1 MNIGI
6 IFFTAVANGLLQAMS
21 KNIIYAY
28 VFSIY
33 TLGAMAIDLYDRK
46 FGKIF
51 MAFIFGL
58 YALLLFVCVH
68 NHFVY
73 AVPVYDYVFVFAQ
86 TTIITIL
93 TIIAI
98 LPIKEKSLSP
108 KRETFLHRE
117 IAHFCI

>member
-6 IFFTAVANGLLQAMS
+6 IFFTAVANGLLQVMS
-21 KNIIYAY
+21 KNILYCY
-28 VFSIY
+28 VFLIY
-33 TLGAMAIDLYDRK
+33 TLGAMAIDLYDKK

-51 MAFIFGL
+51 MSFIFCS

>member
-6 IFFTAVANGLLQAMS
+6 IFFTAVANGLLQVIS
-21 KNIIYAY
+21 KNILYCY
-28 VFSIY
+28 VFLIY
-33 TLGAMAIDLYDRK
+33 TLGAMAIDLYDKK

-51 MAFIFGL
+51 MSFIFCS

-86 TTIITIL
+86 TTIVTIL

-98 LPIKEKSLSP
+98 LPIKEKSLP
-108 KRETFLHRE
+108 LRRETFSHRAMAQF
-117 IAHFCI
+117 II

>member
-6 IFFTAVANGLLQAMS
+6 IFFTAIANGLLQAMS
-21 KNIIYAY
+21 KNILYCY
-28 VFSIY
+28 VFLIY
-33 TLGAMAIDLYDRK
+33 TLGAMAIDLYDKK

-51 MAFIFGL
+51 MSFIFCS

-86 TTIITIL
+86 TTIVTIL

-98 LPIKEKSLSP
+98 LPIKEKSLP
-108 KRETFLHRE
+108 LRRETFSHRAMAQFN
-117 IAHFCI
+117 I

>member
-1 MNIGI
+1 MNIAI
-6 IFFTAVANGLLQAMS
+6 IFLTAVANIFLQAMS
-21 KNIIYAY
+21 KNIIYGY
-28 VFSIY
+28 VFLIY

-46 FGKIF
+46 FGKFF
-51 MAFIFGL
+51 MAIVFCL

>member
-46 FGKIF
+46 FGKFF
-51 MAFIFGL
+51 MAIVFCL
-58 YALLLFVCVH
+58 YVILLFVCVH

-73 AVPVYDYVFVFAQ
+73 VVPVYDYIFVFVQ

-93 TIIAI
+93 TIIGI
-98 LPIKEKSLSP
+98 LPIKEKSLSFR
-108 KRETFLHRE
+108 RETFSHRE
-117 IAHFCI
+117 IAQFNI

>member
-51 MAFIFGL
+51 MAFIFCL

-68 NHFVY
+68 NHFIYV
-73 AVPVYDYVFVFAQ
+73 VPVYDYIFVFAQ

-93 TIIAI
+93 TIIGI
-98 LPIKEKSLSP
+98 LPIKEKSLP
-108 KRETFLHRE
+108 LRRETFLHRE
-117 IAHFCI
+117 IAQFNI

>member
-6 IFFTAVANGLLQAMS
+6 IFFTAISNGLLQAMS

-51 MAFIFGL
+51 MAFIFCL